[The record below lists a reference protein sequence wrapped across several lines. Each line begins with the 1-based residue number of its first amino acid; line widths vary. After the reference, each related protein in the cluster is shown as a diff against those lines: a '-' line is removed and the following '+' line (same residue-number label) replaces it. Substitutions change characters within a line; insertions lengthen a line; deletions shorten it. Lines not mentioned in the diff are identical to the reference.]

1 MKRRLCFTIN
11 KILLLLFL
19 FPGFISCK
27 RSLDLKPV
35 SVLSTGNAYNSAQDI
50 ENALVGAYSIFYQ
63 EYYIWDNVLLGDVRS
78 DNAYVGGGGDPG
90 VVPYDLVTISAGNDR
105 MYADWSQL
113 YTGIGRCNVLLSKID
128 GINDPAFADRKK
140 QIIGEASFLRAFHY
154 YQLVKTFGGVP
165 LELLSN
171 SADPA
176 KTRLPRS
183 SEKEVYD
190 QIAADLAV
198 AVENLP
204 DSYDS
209 GDPSVNKVR
218 ATRGAANA
226 LLAKIWAQRGDRDY
240 NKVLQ
245 YCNDVI
251 NSPAGYQLVADYG
264 ELFDGSHYDNSE
276 AILEV
281 PFIAGTDLGNWGP
294 QMFLAPEDGW
304 QKYCVPSK
312 DLIDDYDHEN
322 DVVRKQANI
331 IFMDDVPWADEN
343 WNPCQV
349 NTDSI
354 PFNYKQKHPDNWA
367 SGDYYYL
374 LRLADIILL
383 KAEAQNELGDPDGA
397 VQTLHQIRARVN
409 LPDIASASKEVL
421 RDKIL
426 NERRLELAFE
436 AQRWD
441 DLVRLNQCTTVMNN
455 LQEVKYTCNNGLP
468 GAPIPI
474 SYNVTDQKW
483 LCPIPQL
490 EIDAN
495 PNLVQNPGF

>member
-1 MKRRLCFTIN
+1 
-11 KILLLLFL
+11 
-19 FPGFISCK
+19 
-27 RSLDLKPV
+27 
-35 SVLSTGNAYNSAQDI
+35 LSTGNAYNSPQDI

-90 VVPYDLVTISAGNDR
+90 VVPYDLVSIPAGNDR

-113 YTGIGRCNVLLSKID
+113 YTGIGRCNVLLSKIVD
-128 GINDPAFADRKK
+128 IKDPTFDIRKS

-176 KTRLPRS
+176 KSRRPRS
-183 SEKEVYD
+183 TEKEVYD
-190 QIAADLAV
+190 QIVTDLNV

-204 DSYDS
+204 DGYDDAS
-209 GDPSVNKVR
+209 NNKVR

-226 LLAKIWAQRGDRDY
+226 LLAKVWAQREDRDY

-245 YCNDVI
+245 YCNAVI
-251 NSPAGYQLVADYG
+251 NSPAGYQLMASYD
-264 ELFDGSHYDNSE
+264 ELFDGNHYNNTE

-312 DLIDDYDHEN
+312 DLVNDYKNEKDTI
-322 DVVRKQANI
+322 RQRANI
-331 IFMDDVPWADEN
+331 TFMTDVPWADEN

-349 NTDSI
+349 DADSI
-354 PFNYKQKHPDNWA
+354 PFNYKQKHPNNWA

-374 LRLADIILL
+374 LRLADILLL
-383 KAEAQNELGDPDGA
+383 KAEAQNELNDPDGPI
-397 VQTLHQIRARVN
+397 QTLNIVRARVK
-409 LPDIASASKEVL
+409 LPPVTPASKEVI
-421 RDKIL
+421 RNKIL

-441 DLVRLNQCTTVMNN
+441 DLVRLQVCTSVMNT
-455 LQEVKYTCNNGLP
+455 LDEVKYSCNNGSP
-468 GAPIPI
+468 GAAIPI

-495 PNLVQNPGF
+495 PNLIQNPGF

>member
-183 SEKEVYD
+183 GEKEVYD

-240 NKVLQ
+240 NKVLA
-245 YCNDVI
+245 Y
-251 NSPAGYQLVADYG
+251 
-264 ELFDGSHYDNSE
+264 
-276 AILEV
+276 
-281 PFIAGTDLGNWGP
+281 
-294 QMFLAPEDGW
+294 
-304 QKYCVPSK
+304 
-312 DLIDDYDHEN
+312 
-322 DVVRKQANI
+322 
-331 IFMDDVPWADEN
+331 
-343 WNPCQV
+343 
-349 NTDSI
+349 
-354 PFNYKQKHPDNWA
+354 
-367 SGDYYYL
+367 
-374 LRLADIILL
+374 
-383 KAEAQNELGDPDGA
+383 
-397 VQTLHQIRARVN
+397 
-409 LPDIASASKEVL
+409 
-421 RDKIL
+421 
-426 NERRLELAFE
+426 
-436 AQRWD
+436 
-441 DLVRLNQCTTVMNN
+441 
-455 LQEVKYTCNNGLP
+455 
-468 GAPIPI
+468 
-474 SYNVTDQKW
+474 
-483 LCPIPQL
+483 
-490 EIDAN
+490 
-495 PNLVQNPGF
+495 